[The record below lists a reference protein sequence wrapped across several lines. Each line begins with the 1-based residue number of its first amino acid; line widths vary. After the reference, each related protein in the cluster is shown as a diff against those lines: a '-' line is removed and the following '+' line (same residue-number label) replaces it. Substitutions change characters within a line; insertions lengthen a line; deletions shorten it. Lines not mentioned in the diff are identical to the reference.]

1 VASFFGFAAEGRFAE
16 SMHAAAPDEQP
27 WMPSRVD
34 WQSVFFPHAAAGF
47 EQVLSTH
54 WPQSV
59 LPNDG
64 DGGGAASVA
73 AELELVPADVSAA
86 EADDADPVGAVSEA
100 GDASELAAAEDSEAG
115 LSGGLDSPPPQ
126 AIQAS
131 GTAATRTRAVTGRR
145 GARLMVSDCLA
156 RSGIES
162 KHELLPSLPSAPL
175 RGGRYPKFPR

>member
-1 VASFFGFAAEGRFAE
+1 MASFFGFAAEGKLAE
-16 SMHAAAPDEQP
+16 STHDAAPDEQL
-27 WMPSRVD
+27 WIASRVD

-64 DGGGAASVA
+64 DGGGADSAAA
-73 AELELVPADVSAA
+73 AELELVPGDVSAA

-100 GDASELAAAEDSEAG
+100 GDASELEAAEDSEAG

-126 AIQAS
+126 AIHAS
-131 GTAATRTRAVTGRR
+131 GTAATRTRAVRGRR

-162 KHELLPSLPSAPL
+162 KHELLPSLPSAP
-175 RGGRYPKFPR
+175 